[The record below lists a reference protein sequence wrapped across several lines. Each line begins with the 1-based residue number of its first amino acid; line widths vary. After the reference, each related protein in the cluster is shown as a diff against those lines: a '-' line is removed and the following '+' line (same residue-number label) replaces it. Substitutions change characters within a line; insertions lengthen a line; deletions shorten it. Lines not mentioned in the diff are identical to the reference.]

1 MSPLMNGEGCS
12 PGLAGYTLAFSCSD
26 SLHFGTSIMTY
37 DYTVDCQPKRH
48 PTYVKLAIQHSTLD
62 KNFNHFPTADWSCN
76 SSETEAVT
84 VAAERL
90 TRNTVQ
96 VIITQPQT
104 AVDMTVKILQKS
116 KRRGVQLQKII
127 IVCIQ
132 RHQQGHYVHRTAGKK
147 S

>member
-1 MSPLMNGEGCS
+1 MSPLMNSEGYS

-37 DYTVDCQPKRH
+37 DHTVDCQPKRH
-48 PTYVKLAIQHSTLD
+48 PTYVKLAVQHSTLD
-62 KNFNHFPTADWSCN
+62 KNFNHFPTADSSCN
-76 SSETEAVT
+76 VLETEAVM

-90 TRNTVQ
+90 TGNTVQ
-96 VIITQPQT
+96 VVITQPQT

-132 RHQQGHYVHRTAGKK
+132 RHQQGHYVHRRAGKK